1 LSRLPKAR
9 RRLRLVP
16 DFSSPQSRRGEL
28 CSSSPVPVCVPLVLS
43 CFSRN
48 NRRRVRVFRLKCA
61 AGCQSFVLGFTPQ
74 LWCRFT
80 SATAPPGFPSHGFP
94 EFGSLSVR
102 KDLLRRRFRF
112 LRRAAVR
119 PAAGPSVCLFS
130 PSGSGS
136 PQPALGFRAAV
147 VFTSR
152 RVPHWSLGHFSTESS
167 TGAESSISHSSVRVL
182 VRFSNLNQSLCYGPR
197 ASIIGFVY
205 FRFPFSFLA
214 VSNDRACSRRFRASI
229 LVYSCG
235 LLQVKPCCIPESSD
249 QESGVF
255 VV

>member
-80 SATAPPGFPSHGFP
+80 SATAPPGFSFP
-94 EFGSLSVR
+94 WI
-102 KDLLRRRFRF
+102 
-112 LRRAAVR
+112 
-119 PAAGPSVCLFS
+119 
-130 PSGSGS
+130 
-136 PQPALGFRAAV
+136 
-147 VFTSR
+147 SR
-152 RVPHWSLGHFSTESS
+152 
-167 TGAESSISHSSVRVL
+167 
-182 VRFSNLNQSLCYGPR
+182 VRFSLRAQGFAPPPVSIFEARRRSSRSRAVGVLVFSIRVRFSSASTRVPRSRCLHLAPCSSLESR
-197 ASIIGFVY
+197 AFFHGEQH
-205 FRFPFSFLA
+205 
-214 VSNDRACSRRFRASI
+214 RR
-229 LVYSCG
+229 
-235 LLQVKPCCIPESSD
+235 
-249 QESGVF
+249 
-255 VV
+255 